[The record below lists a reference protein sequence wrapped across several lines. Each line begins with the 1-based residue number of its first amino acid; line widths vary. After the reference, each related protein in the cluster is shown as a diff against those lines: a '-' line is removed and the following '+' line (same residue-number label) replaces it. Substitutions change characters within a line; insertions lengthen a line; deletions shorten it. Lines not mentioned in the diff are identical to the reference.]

1 MVPQFNE
8 ENNEECANHNK
19 EGKETTIRNLPSSTQ
34 TPLIKATPPK
44 NFSNIAREITKQS
57 VSPGSMSKPASR
69 TLNFSARPM
78 LEINTSG
85 SCASSISSI
94 TASPSNNVMALK
106 RLIDDESNLSAGE
119 ETDTLQFLR
128 QLKNVEEERE
138 QLLSI
143 ANQNKHLR
151 SLLMNNKLLLED
163 YTSVNSLPS
172 HEAVSMESNKSNA
185 PITEVKRKRKKGAVR
200 SIIETIEGEKGDDV
214 KAKVLKQ
221 VLQHRSI
228 RQIVQRAGFIDAESK
243 EYGSMSSM
251 IGNAKKFLVGLC
263 QQRKPVEDQMT
274 TGGLQSKQYRW
285 Q

>member
-1 MVPQFNE
+1 M
-8 ENNEECANHNK
+8 
-19 EGKETTIRNLPSSTQ
+19 
-34 TPLIKATPPK
+34 
-44 NFSNIAREITKQS
+44 AR
-57 VSPGSMSKPASR
+57 
-69 TLNFSARPM
+69 
-78 LEINTSG
+78 
-85 SCASSISSI
+85 
-94 TASPSNNVMALK
+94 K

-128 QLKNVEEERE
+128 QLKKVEEQRE

-163 YTSVNSLPS
+163 YTSVNSLPG
-172 HEAVSMESNKSNA
+172 HEAVPMESNKSNA
-185 PITEVKRKRKKGAVR
+185 PITEVKRKRKKGAVK

-214 KAKVLKQ
+214 QAKVLKQ

-251 IGNAKKFLVGLC
+251 IGNAKKILVGLR
-263 QQRKPVEDQMT
+263 QQRNPVEDQMT
-274 TGGLQSKQYRW
+274 TRGLQSKQYRW
-285 Q
+285 QW